1 MAKRFKRVQ
10 VSEGAGVNL
19 TPMID
24 VVFQL
29 IVFLMLASDISN
41 TEMERVYL
49 PKADAAIADDRPDKT
64 RLMVNIS
71 HVVPGGRDCSELRY
85 KNGILLQPCQNP
97 EHWKIVV
104 KTKQLTIPELE
115 QILIVEGNLDREKP
129 GDYKNNPS
137 NRPVMIR
144 CDGSAPFAL
153 ITKIL
158 ESAGKAFMWKIEIG
172 AEKPPVE

>member
-1 MAKRFKRVQ
+1 MPRLKSFK
-10 VSEGAGVNL
+10 VSEPLSINM

-29 IVFLMLASDISN
+29 IVFLMLATDISN

-49 PKADAAIADDRPDKT
+49 PKADAAIADERPDKT

-71 HVVPGGRDCSELRY
+71 HSVPMDRDCPQLKY
-85 KNGILLQPCQNP
+85 KNGILISPCQIE

-104 KTKQLTIPELE
+104 KTKRLTIPELE
-115 QILIVEGNLDREKP
+115 QVLIVEGNLDREKP
-129 GDYKNNPS
+129 GDPKSPS

-144 CDGSAPFAL
+144 CDGSAPFLL

-158 ESAGKAFMWKIEIG
+158 EAAGKAFVWKVEIG

>member
-1 MAKRFKRVQ
+1 MAKRFKRAQ
-10 VSEGAGVNL
+10 EAKGSEVNL

-49 PKADAAIADDRPDKT
+49 PKADAAIADERPDKT

-71 HVVPGGRDCSELRY
+71 HVVPMGRDCPELRY
-85 KNGILLQPCQNP
+85 KNGILISPCQIE

-115 QILIVEGNLDREKP
+115 QLLIVEGNLDRETKGNP
-129 GDYKNNPS
+129 KTPS
-137 NRPVMIR
+137 NRPIMIR
-144 CDGSAPFAL
+144 CDGSAPFLL

-158 ESAGKAFMWKIEIG
+158 EAAGKAFVWKIEIG